1 MIKNFNEFNNKVD
14 EGLETWLANAW
25 DWLTGKSHDNKH
37 YSENTEAYYKKL
49 QDFVDSN
56 QSIEITKNKDYEYSQ
71 TVEAIQV
78 GLKFLGYN
86 VGPGGADGKFGQ
98 DTADAIDKF
107 NKEVPNIS

>member
-1 MIKNFNEFNNKVD
+1 MIKNFNEFNKVD
-14 EGLETWLANAW
+14 EGLGTFLSNAW
-25 DWLTGKSHDNKH
+25 DWLTGKSHDDN
-37 YSENTEAYYKKL
+37 YSENTVAYYKKL

-86 VGPGGADGKFGQ
+86 VGSNGADGKFGP
-98 DTADAIDKF
+98 DTADAIEKF
-107 NKEVPNIS
+107 NKDNIS

>member
-25 DWLTGKSHDNKH
+25 DWLTGKLHDDN

-49 QDFVDSN
+49 QEFVDSN

-98 DTADAIDKF
+98 DTADAIEKF
-107 NKEVPNIS
+107 NKDNIS

>member
-1 MIKNFNEFNNKVD
+1 MIKNFNEFNNTVD
-14 EGLETWLANAW
+14 EGLGTWLSNAW
-25 DWLTGKSHDNKH
+25 DWLTGKLHDDN

-49 QDFVDSN
+49 QEFVDSN

-98 DTADAIDKF
+98 DTADAIEKF
-107 NKEVPNIS
+107 NKDNIS

>member
-1 MIKNFNEFNNKVD
+1 MIKNFNEFNNTVD
-14 EGLETWLANAW
+14 EGLVTWLSNAW
-25 DWLTGKSHDNKH
+25 DWLTGKLHDDN

-49 QDFVDSN
+49 QEFVDSN

-86 VGPGGADGKFGQ
+86 VGSNGADGKFGQ
-98 DTADAIDKF
+98 DTADAIEKF
-107 NKEVPNIS
+107 NKDIPTKS